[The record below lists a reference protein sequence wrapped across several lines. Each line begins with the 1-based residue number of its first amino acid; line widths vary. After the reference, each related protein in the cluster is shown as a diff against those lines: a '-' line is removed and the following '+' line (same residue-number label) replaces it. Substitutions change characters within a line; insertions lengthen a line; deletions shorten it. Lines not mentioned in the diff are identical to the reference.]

1 MLSIP
6 HMIVVFIVVLVVFG
20 PQKLPEL
27 AKGLGKLMAE
37 FRKASTDFKSA
48 FENEMRDLERQAAE
62 VERKKR
68 ELLAKA
74 NAALDAPITLAS
86 PSGSETQP
94 APAQLAESSSAST
107 ATGDATQGER
117 VTEADAGTPMEPVVT
132 PVAEGVVARSS
143 DESSVEPT
151 NPTPSD
157 TIASAPEDA
166 SESTKSTNGS
176 APTYNA
182 AQAESDAITEK
193 PHRTADSPAPNDQ
206 NSQDAPHDYRPA

>member
-74 NAALDAPITLAS
+74 NAALDVPITLAS

-94 APAQLAESSSAST
+94 ATAQLAETSSAS
-107 ATGDATQGER
+107 AVVGER
-117 VTEADAGTPMEPVVT
+117 VTEADAGNPMDPVVA

-143 DESSVEPT
+143 DGESTAEIAHV
-151 NPTPSD
+151 PSPD
-157 TIASAPEDA
+157 ASAD
-166 SESTKSTNGS
+166 SNGSSNGS

-193 PHRTADSPAPNDQ
+193 PNRTSTDDTH
-206 NSQDAPHDYRPA
+206 SQDTPHDKQPA

>member
-6 HMIVVFIVVLVVFG
+6 HMIVVFVVVLVVFG

-74 NAALDAPITLAS
+74 NAALEAPATLAT
-86 PSGSETQP
+86 PSGAQTDP
-94 APAQLAESSSAST
+94 APAQLADSSSAP
-107 ATGDATQGER
+107 AAQGER
-117 VTEADAGTPMEPVVT
+117 VTEADAGAVMTPIVT
-132 PVAEGVVARSS
+132 PVAEAVSRSSS
-143 DESSVEPT
+143 DEAAAADDTSTTATETSP
-151 NPTPSD
+151 NP
-157 TIASAPEDA
+157 
-166 SESTKSTNGS
+166 TNGS
-176 APTYNA
+176 GLTATYNA

-193 PHRTADSPAPNDQ
+193 PQRTASDEH
-206 NSQDAPHDYRPA
+206 SQDASHDYKPA

>member
-6 HMIVVFIVVLVVFG
+6 HMIVVFVVVLVVFG

-74 NAALDAPITLAS
+74 NAALEAPATLGT
-86 PSGSETQP
+86 PSGAQTDP
-94 APAQLAESSSAST
+94 APAQLAESTSAST
-107 ATGDATQGER
+107 TTGER
-117 VTEADAGTPMEPVVT
+117 VTEADAGAVMTPIVT
-132 PVAEGVVARSS
+132 PVAEAVSRSSS
-143 DESSVEPT
+143 DEAAAAD
-151 NPTPSD
+151 D
-157 TIASAPEDA
+157 T
-166 SESTKSTNGS
+166 STTATETSPNAANGS
-176 APTYNA
+176 GLTATYNA
-182 AQAESDAITEK
+182 AQAESDAISEK
-193 PHRTADSPAPNDQ
+193 PQRTSSDQ
-206 NSQDAPHDYRPA
+206 NSQDASHDYKPA

>member
-74 NAALDAPITLAS
+74 NAALEAPAPLGTPSGAESLPSSTRRRSTQRQTQTAPVPATTPQRLTPTRSPNS
-86 PSGSETQP
+86 PS
-94 APAQLAESSSAST
+94 A
-107 ATGDATQGER
+107 
-117 VTEADAGTPMEPVVT
+117 
-132 PVAEGVVARSS
+132 ARQ
-143 DESSVEPT
+143 T
-151 NPTPSD
+151 NIPKTL
-157 TIASAPEDA
+157 
-166 SESTKSTNGS
+166 
-176 APTYNA
+176 
-182 AQAESDAITEK
+182 
-193 PHRTADSPAPNDQ
+193 
-206 NSQDAPHDYRPA
+206 

>member
-74 NAALDAPITLAS
+74 NAALEAPATLAT
-86 PSGSETQP
+86 PSGAQTDP
-94 APAQLAESSSAST
+94 APAQLAESSSAS
-107 ATGDATQGER
+107 AGQGER
-117 VTEADAGTPMEPVVT
+117 VTEADAGAVMTPIVT
-132 PVAEGVVARSS
+132 PVAEAVARSFP
-143 DESSVEPT
+143 DESSTENSPT
-151 NPTPSD
+151 TEGSS
-157 TIASAPEDA
+157 SA
-166 SESTKSTNGS
+166 NGS
-176 APTYNA
+176 GSEHNA
-182 AQAESDAITEK
+182 AQAEADAIAEK
-193 PHRTADSPAPNDQ
+193 PQRNASEQ